1 MAEAT
6 HPRRRRRRNEKN
18 PKSKVQG
25 PKSAFER
32 GIPLGPEDVV
42 AITDARLQNRLWTL
56 DLGLWTNLIMR
67 KSRAVQVKNV
77 QIGGGAP
84 VAIQS
89 MTKTDTADVGATVAQ
104 IEEMVRAGC
113 EIVRLAVPND
123 DAAIALK
130 EIRKRVPDVPLVADI
145 HFHYKLALLALEAG
159 IDKLRLNP
167 GNIGKHERIVEVV
180 RAAQAQ
186 KVPIRIGVNGGSLEK
201 DLLKKYGTATPEA
214 MVESAMRH
222 IKILEDLDFTDTIIS
237 LKASD
242 VHRTVAAYRLL
253 AEKVDYPFHLGVTE
267 AGTAFVGTVK
277 SSIGLGILLH
287 EGIGDTIRVSLA
299 AEPQEEVR
307 VAWEI
312 VKSLGMRTR
321 GVTVVACPT
330 CGRLDVDN
338 FVEIVT
344 EIERRL
350 AHVEEPLHLSIMG
363 CAVNGPGEAHDSQL
377 GVTFGRGVGMI
388 FKDGIP
394 MRKVAGEDIV
404 EAFVMETEKLLG
416 EIASKKITAEPELVS
431 IT

>member
-1 MAEAT
+1 
-6 HPRRRRRRNEKN
+6 
-18 PKSKVQG
+18 
-25 PKSAFER
+25 
-32 GIPLGPEDVV
+32 
-42 AITDARLQNRLWTL
+42 
-56 DLGLWTNLIMR
+56 MR
-67 KSRAVQVKNV
+67 KSRAVQVKHV

-104 IEEMVRAGC
+104 IEEMMRAGC
-113 EIVRLAVPND
+113 EIVRVAVPDN

-130 EIRKRVPDVPLVADI
+130 EIRKRVPEVPLVADI
-145 HFHYKLALLALEAG
+145 HFHYKLALMALEAG

-167 GNIGKHERIVEVV
+167 GNIGAHERVREVV
-180 RAAQAQ
+180 NAAQAQ
-186 KVPIRIGVNGGSLEK
+186 QVPIRIGVNGGSLEK

-222 IKILEDLDFTDTIIS
+222 IQILEELGFTDTIIS

-267 AGTAFVGTVK
+267 AGTAFGGTIK

-299 AEPQEEVR
+299 AEPHEEVR

-312 VKSLGMRTR
+312 LKSLELRNR

-330 CGRLDVDN
+330 CGRLDVEN

-350 AHVEEPLHLSIMG
+350 AHIEEPLHLSIMV

-377 GVTFGRGVGMI
+377 GITFGRGVGMI
-388 FKDGIP
+388 FKDGVP
-394 MRKVAGEDIV
+394 MRRVSGADIV
-404 EAFVMETEKLLG
+404 EEFVKEVELLRKEGSAAKSLADDTKLVQ
-416 EIASKKITAEPELVS
+416 IT
-431 IT
+431 

>member
-1 MAEAT
+1 MGFGFRVSGSGFCELET
-6 HPRRRRRRNEKN
+6 LNSN
-18 PKSKVQG
+18 SKL
-25 PKSAFER
+25 E
-32 GIPLGPEDVV
+32 
-42 AITDARLQNRLWTL
+42 
-56 DLGLWTNLIMR
+56 IMR
-67 KSRAVQVKNV
+67 QTRAVKVKDI

-84 VAIQS
+84 VVVQS
-89 MTKTDTADVGATVAQ
+89 MTKTDTADVDATVAQ

-113 EIVRLAVPND
+113 EVVRLAVPDN
-123 DAAIALK
+123 DAAHALK

-201 DLLKKYGTATPEA
+201 DLLARYGTATPEA

-222 IKILEDLDFTDTIIS
+222 IQILEDLGFTDTIIS

-242 VHRTVAAYRLL
+242 VERTVAAYRLL
-253 AEKVDYPFHLGVTE
+253 AQKVDYPFHLGVTE
-267 AGTAFVGTVK
+267 AGTAFTGTVK
-277 SSIGLGILLH
+277 SAIGLGILLH

-312 VKSLGMRTR
+312 LKSLELRKR

-338 FVEIVT
+338 FVGIVT

-350 AHVEEPLHLSIMG
+350 SHIQEPLHLSIMG

-388 FKDGIP
+388 FKDGVP

-404 EAFVMETEKLLG
+404 EAFVMETEKLL
-416 EIASKKITAEPELVS
+416 AEVEAAKETPELVS
-431 IT
+431 AK

>member
-1 MAEAT
+1 M
-6 HPRRRRRRNEKN
+6 RN
-18 PKSKVQG
+18 
-25 PKSAFER
+25 
-32 GIPLGPEDVV
+32 
-42 AITDARLQNRLWTL
+42 
-56 DLGLWTNLIMR
+56 
-67 KSRAVQVKNV
+67 SRPVQVKHV

-84 VAIQS
+84 VVIQS
-89 MTKTDTADVGATVAQ
+89 MTKTDTANVDETVKQ
-104 IEEMVRAGC
+104 IEEMVTAGC
-113 EIVRLAVPND
+113 EIVRLAVPDN

-130 EIRKRVPDVPLVADI
+130 EIRKRVPEVPLVADI
-145 HFHYKLALLALEAG
+145 HFHYKLALMALEAG

-214 MVESAMRH
+214 MVESALRH
-222 IKILEDLDFTDTIIS
+222 IHILEDLDFTVIIVS

-253 AEKVDYPFHLGVTE
+253 AEQVDYPLHLGVTE
-267 AGTAFVGTVK
+267 AGTAFGGTIK

-299 AEPQEEVR
+299 AEPQDEVR

-312 VKSLGMRTR
+312 LRSLDLRKR

-330 CGRLDVDN
+330 CGRLDVPN

-350 AHVEEPLHLSIMG
+350 AHIEEPLHLSIMG
-363 CAVNGPGEAHDSQL
+363 CEVNGPGEAHDSQL
-377 GVTFGRGVGMI
+377 GVTFGKGVGMI
-388 FKDGIP
+388 FKDGRP
-394 MRKVAGEDIV
+394 LRKVSGADIV
-404 EAFVMETEKLLG
+404 EAFVKE
-416 EIASKKITAEPELVS
+416 AERLVEEGSDAQAEAAPELVT
-431 IT
+431 IQR

>member
-1 MAEAT
+1 MT
-6 HPRRRRRRNEKN
+6 
-18 PKSKVQG
+18 
-25 PKSAFER
+25 
-32 GIPLGPEDVV
+32 
-42 AITDARLQNRLWTL
+42 
-56 DLGLWTNLIMR
+56 
-67 KSRAVQVKNV
+67 RAVNVKDV

-84 VAIQS
+84 IAIQS
-89 MTKTDTADVGATVAQ
+89 MTKTDTVDVDATVAQ
-104 IEEMVRAGC
+104 IEEMMRAGC
-113 EIVRLAVPND
+113 EIVRLAVPD
-123 DAAIALK
+123 KDAAIALK

-167 GNIGKHERIVEVV
+167 GNIGAHERVREVV

-201 DLLKKYGTATPEA
+201 DLLKQYGTATPEA
-214 MVESAMRH
+214 MVESALRH
-222 IKILEDLDFTDTIIS
+222 IRILEDLDFQDIIVS

-242 VHRTVAAYRLL
+242 VRRTVGAYRLL
-253 AEKVDYPFHLGVTE
+253 SKQVDYPLHLGVTE
-267 AGTAFVGTVK
+267 AGTAFSGSLK
-277 SSIGLGILLH
+277 SAIGLGILLH

-312 VKSLGMRTR
+312 LKSLELRNR

-330 CGRLDVDN
+330 CGRLDVDD
-338 FVEIVT
+338 FVGIVT

-350 AHVEEPLHLSIMG
+350 AHIEEPLHLSIMG

-377 GVTFGRGVGMI
+377 GVTFGRNVGMI
-388 FKDGIP
+388 YKNGIP
-394 MRKVAGEDIV
+394 LRKVAGEDII
-404 EAFVMETEKLLG
+404 EAFVKETEKLV
-416 EIASKKITAEPELVS
+416 AEGAAAKAAPAEELLVS